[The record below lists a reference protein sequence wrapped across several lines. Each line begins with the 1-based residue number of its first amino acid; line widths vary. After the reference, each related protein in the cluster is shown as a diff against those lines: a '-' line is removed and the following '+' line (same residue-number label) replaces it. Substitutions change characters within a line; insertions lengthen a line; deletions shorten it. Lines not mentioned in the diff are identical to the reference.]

1 MFNCDINWL
10 CTKSHISF
18 TTLLIKYSMYKKRKD
33 WVINVFAY
41 IVFNILLQSMYT
53 SGHWS
58 NCHCLNICQLWTSA
72 VIVAMFRRQTQNQY
86 IIQTWKFWARQLNF
100 AQVMFIF
107 LCHLIGLWAYITTS
121 DWPTSDNGHMIPH
134 CTSCICDVRSER
146 ELGECQGTHFGGN
159 SIHWCFVSISNQTQT
174 KYNTTLHW
182 LARGEA
188 TIFKKGLFI

>member
-1 MFNCDINWL
+1 
-10 CTKSHISF
+10 
-18 TTLLIKYSMYKKRKD
+18 
-33 WVINVFAY
+33 
-41 IVFNILLQSMYT
+41 MYT

-72 VIVAMFRRQTQNQY
+72 VAVAMFRRQTQNQY
-86 IIQTWKFWARQLNF
+86 IIQTWKFRARQLNF

-146 ELGECQGTHFGGN
+146 ESWANVKGPILEGTASIDALCQSQIRLRPNITPHCTDWPEVELPSLKRACLFKY
-159 SIHWCFVSISNQTQT
+159 QEMLKYPT
-174 KYNTTLHW
+174 KC
-182 LARGEA
+182 
-188 TIFKKGLFI
+188 